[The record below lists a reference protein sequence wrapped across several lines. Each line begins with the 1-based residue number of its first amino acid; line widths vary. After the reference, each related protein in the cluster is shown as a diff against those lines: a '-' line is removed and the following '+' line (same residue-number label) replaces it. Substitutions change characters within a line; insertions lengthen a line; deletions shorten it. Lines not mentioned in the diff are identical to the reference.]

1 MQMIKVDDNGL
12 NQLRDALRQAALPCD
27 DVSEPGR
34 QFYRFEVAGEWVAF
48 GGLEGSAPDMLLRSM
63 VVCDERRG
71 KGLGKQVLLAL
82 EQCAASQGVLRLH
95 LLTQGAAG
103 FFAANGYER
112 FDRHEAPGAIKQ
124 TAQFEHLCPASA
136 SYLRKTFSAS
146 QNDNF
151 GLRKVLA
158 LAIFGQQSGEANKTA
173 GRCSRHCS
181 LNALSTRSSSG
192 FNR

>member
-1 MQMIKVDDNGL
+1 MLNMQMIKVDDNGL
-12 NQLRDALRQAALPCD
+12 DQLRDALTQANLPCD
-27 DVSEPGR
+27 DVSEPDR
-34 QFYRFEVAGEWVAF
+34 QFYRFEVAGRWVAF

-95 LLTQGAAG
+95 LLAKGAAG

-112 FDRHEAPGAIKQ
+112 FDRQEAPGAIKQ

-151 GLRKVLA
+151 DPR
-158 LAIFGQQSGEANKTA
+158 
-173 GRCSRHCS
+173 
-181 LNALSTRSSSG
+181 
-192 FNR
+192 